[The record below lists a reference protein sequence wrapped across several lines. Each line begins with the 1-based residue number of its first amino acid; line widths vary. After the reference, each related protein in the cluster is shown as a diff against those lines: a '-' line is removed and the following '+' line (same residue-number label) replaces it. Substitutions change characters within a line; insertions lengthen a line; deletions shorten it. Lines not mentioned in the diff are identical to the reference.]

1 MSSEPDT
8 ESPDENPQPDPAPQ
22 PAGGKSRQNPP
33 RDQHDANGGRS
44 AASPA
49 ATGPAGA
56 LLEGHVGAQYLL
68 CLLTGR
74 EALGLPGISVK
85 RVAFQRASLGHPM
98 DDVVVTGVDHQGQP
112 GTLEV
117 QAKRTLSFTA
127 SDTVFAEVVALA
139 CRSAA
144 KPEFLTTRYELAVAL
159 ARSSTKVD
167 QHIQVVLRWAR
178 DYQDPVEFFDRLNQT
193 GVASKEMRDF
203 VAVFRENMRAAGA
216 QHSDENVRLLL
227 SHFQV
232 LVFDL
237 EYPGSSSVHWAR
249 DRCAAA
255 LSDKD
260 ARRGSELW
268 DSLQQIALEVDS
280 TGGDLNRDAL
290 RHRLSSERGYQFA
303 DEPQR
308 SDESTTESGS
318 ADTSQR
324 GPSAR
329 AFVARMQPG
338 LSDIVVDRPSIR
350 SSAIKYL
357 LGKSDRPVALRGM
370 GGSGKTIL
378 AAILARNERVER
390 DFPGGVLWATLGQ
403 SAKPAEDLG
412 AMLTALGVTAPTG
425 DATASSALL
434 RNVLATRKCLVVV
447 DDVWSIEH
455 VRPFLPGKGGS
466 RLLLTTRDRRIC
478 QDLHAQT
485 VEIGALERSQSLQLL
500 KREIEAEQ
508 TGFDE
513 EGARAFAIRVGDLA
527 LALRL
532 GAVQV
537 RDGRSFP
544 ELLEAMSEASSALS
558 QLDAD
563 AGEIPASDEDQR
575 RQLSLSA
582 CFDVSIRTL
591 APEIRRAFFLLS
603 ILRDDETIDAMEAL
617 PIIAATSAADSANVL
632 RVLSR
637 KALLVEFK
645 TDNQQRWQMHDLI
658 HDHARSAYSPR
669 FRSRYAEGVPATL
682 QQAHFEWLE
691 RCWNGGNWSA
701 CADLRYVDRNLA
713 WHAQMADRPN
723 VVHALM
729 REQNHGKPS
738 WLRRLT
744 QSQLGAQFSV
754 DAQLA
759 AELAHRELVSGRKP
773 AVDSYVDLLWATVA
787 RASQISKAQKSSP
800 PLLARL
806 VSEGVIGLRDGLAQI
821 RMRDDL
827 TRAWSYGW
835 LLPHLADNERSKAE
849 SQLFSILTGILRI
862 VPESTALEAVAPNAS
877 PALRRRL
884 IRFAASVSAQA
895 HAVILVHLLPLEPQ
909 IQQASLA
916 EFARRPWRTKPEK
929 RSAYS
934 RLLEAGLKPP
944 GTSPNLLIALAEEPS
959 TGILEYLT
967 HAIPYLPDGFV
978 GLWLDLLQQSAPSY
992 LLSLVQ
998 QQQIP
1003 LSGFLLKEI
1012 QQRAIDTADPFAR
1025 AALLAATAKILPA
1038 DECAAVLS
1046 QAVTQLC
1053 AIQKSDWRIPL
1064 QIFRASK
1071 GLESTARETLQI
1083 EAWVRARDVGF
1094 DVFGASHFAELT
1106 DGLTPSV
1113 AREAAELIRSAS
1125 AKSRTGCLPHLIA
1138 ASPST
1143 MTRQLT
1149 ELLTE
1154 TTLQYKAYA
1163 DLKPCIDL
1171 LPSDQLASLF
1181 AASTALGPREA
1192 VLGRRNVEA
1201 FIKAQPPGSLPA
1213 EVSWKTIFLWATQPE
1228 LVRARAEEIEGLS
1241 EQLSANVQSL
1251 ETPKLLAFFSDALVN
1266 ATELDREKL
1275 CALIE
1280 AIAIPLGQVFDQDQL
1295 ERLRTATEQAC
1306 SLYA

>member
-8 ESPDENPQPDPAPQ
+8 ESLDANPQPDPTP
-22 PAGGKSRQNPP
+22 PPVGVTSRQNPD
-33 RDQHDANGGRS
+33 RHQHDTKGARS
-44 AASPA
+44 AAPPA

-68 CLLTGR
+68 PLLTGG
-74 EALGLPGISVK
+74 EARGLPGILVT
-85 RVAFQRASLGHPM
+85 RVAFQRASLDHPM
-98 DDVVVTGVDHQGQP
+98 DDLVVTGVDPQGQP

-127 SDTVFAEVVALA
+127 SDAVFAEVIALA

-159 ARSSTKVD
+159 ARSSTKID

-178 DYQDPVEFFDRLNQT
+178 DYQDPADFFSRLNQK
-193 GVASKEMRDF
+193 GAASQEMRDF

-216 QHSDENVRLLL
+216 PHSDENVWLLL
-227 SHFQV
+227 SRFQV
-232 LVFDL
+232 LNFDL
-237 EYPGSSSVHWAR
+237 EHPGSSSAHWAR

-255 LSDKD
+255 LSEKD

-280 TGGDLNRDAL
+280 TGGDLNREAL
-290 RHRLSSERGYQFA
+290 RYRLSSERGYQFA
-303 DEPQR
+303 DEPQTVDKSATDTGSLNVSPR
-308 SDESTTESGS
+308 S
-318 ADTSQR
+318 
-324 GPSAR
+324 PSAR
-329 AFVARMQPG
+329 RFAARMQPG
-338 LSDIVVDRPSIR
+338 LSDIVVDRPSIC
-350 SSAIKYL
+350 SIAIKYL

-370 GGSGKTIL
+370 GGCGKTIL
-378 AAILARNERVER
+378 ATTLARNERVEL
-390 DFPGGVLWATLGQ
+390 DFPDGVLWATLGQ
-403 SAKPAEDLG
+403 SAKPAEALG

-434 RNVLATRKCLVVV
+434 RSVLATRKCLVVV
-447 DDVWSIEH
+447 DDVWSIDD
-455 VRPFLPGKGGS
+455 VRPFLPGKGDS
-466 RLLLTTRDRRIC
+466 KLLLTTRDKRIC
-478 QDLHAQT
+478 RDLRAET
-485 VEIGALERSQSLQLL
+485 VEIGALERSQSIQLL

-537 RDGRSFP
+537 RDGRSFT

-563 AGEIPASDEDQR
+563 AGEVRASDEDQR

-591 APEIRRAFFLLS
+591 EPEIRRSFFLLG
-603 ILRDDETIDAMEAL
+603 ILRDDETIDAVEAR
-617 PIIAATSAADSANVL
+617 PIIAATSASDSANIL

-637 KALLVEFK
+637 KALLVELR
-645 TDNQQRWQMHDLI
+645 TGDQQRWQMHDLI

-691 RCWNGGNWSA
+691 RCWSGGDWSA

-713 WHAQMADRPN
+713 WHAQMADQPN

-729 REQNHGKPS
+729 REQSHGEPS

-759 AELAHRELVSGRKP
+759 TELAHRGLVSGRKP
-773 AVDSYVDLLWATVA
+773 AVDSYVDLLRATVA

-806 VSEGVIGLRDGLAQI
+806 VSEGVVGLRDGLAQI
-821 RMRDDL
+821 RMQDAL

-835 LLPHLADNERSKAE
+835 LLPHLPNDERSKVE
-849 SQLFSILTGILRI
+849 SELFGILTDILRI
-862 VPESTALEAVAPNAS
+862 VPESTALEAIAPNAS
-877 PALRRRL
+877 SALRRRL
-884 IRFAASVSAQA
+884 IRFAPSVSAQA
-895 HAVILVHLLPLEPQ
+895 HAVILVHLLPWEPQ
-909 IQQASLA
+909 IQKTSLA
-916 EFARRPWRTKPEK
+916 EFARRNWRTITEK
-929 RSAYS
+929 RGAYS
-934 RLLEAGLKPP
+934 RLLEAGLEPP
-944 GTSPNLLIALAEEPS
+944 GTSPNLLIALAKEPS
-959 TGILEYLT
+959 PGILEYLT
-967 HAIPYLPDGFV
+967 HAILYLPDDFAAP
-978 GLWLDLLQQSAPSY
+978 WLDLLQRSAPN
-992 LLSLVQ
+992 LLLLLVQ
-998 QQQIP
+998 QKQIP
-1003 LSGFLLKEI
+1003 LNDFLLKEI
-1012 QQRAIDTADPFAR
+1012 QRRAIDITDPFAR
-1025 AALLAATAKILPA
+1025 PALLAATAKILPP
-1038 DECAAVLS
+1038 DERAAVLS
-1046 QAVTQLC
+1046 GAVAQLC

-1064 QIFRASK
+1064 QIFQASK
-1071 GLESTARETLQI
+1071 GLESTARESLQI
-1083 EAWVRARDVGF
+1083 EAWIRARDAGF

-1106 DGLTPSV
+1106 DELTPS
-1113 AREAAELIRSAS
+1113 AAQKAAELIRSAS

-1154 TTLQYKAYA
+1154 TALQYKEYS

-1171 LPSDQLASLF
+1171 LPSDQLPPLF
-1181 AASTALGPREA
+1181 AASTALGPRNA
-1192 VLGRRNVEA
+1192 VFGRVDGEA
-1201 FIKAQPPGSLPA
+1201 FTRVQPPGSRPA
-1213 EVSWKTIFLWATQPE
+1213 EVLWPTIFLWATQPD
-1228 LVRARAEEIEGLS
+1228 LVKARAEEIERLAK
-1241 EQLSANVQSL
+1241 QLSTNVQAFDA
-1251 ETPKLLAFFSDALVN
+1251 PQLLAFFSDALVN
-1266 ATELDREKL
+1266 AKELDREKL

-1280 AIAIPLGQVFDQDQL
+1280 AIVIPLGRVFDQDQL
-1295 ERLRTATEQAC
+1295 ETLQTATEQAC